1 MGLKI
6 FNTLGKKIEEFS
18 SIKPG
23 IIKMYTCGPT
33 VYNYGHIG
41 NFRTFVFQ
49 DILKRYL
56 KYKGYKVTQIMN
68 ITDVDDKTIKCAQ
81 KEGKSLREYTEKYTK
96 AFFYD
101 IELLNIDKAEYYPK
115 ATDHIDEI
123 IDIINKLIEKGFA
136 YNREGSVYYDVSK
149 FNEYGKL
156 SGIKMSDNKSKSRV
170 KMDEYK
176 DEVRDFALWK
186 KWDKDDGDVFWE
198 PEIGKGRPGWH
209 IECTAMA
216 TKYLGNNFD
225 IHSGGIDLIFP
236 HHENEIAQS
245 EAVNNS
251 KFANYWLHS
260 EHLIVEGE
268 KMSKS
273 LGNMYTIKD
282 IIEKGYNGKTL
293 RYLLSSAHYR
303 SKLNFTEAGLNQAK
317 SSIERFQDFFQRI
330 KEFTEGKEHLE
341 IINSCNDVKK
351 RFENAMDNDLN
362 VPEALAVIF
371 DFIRDI
377 NRVIDSNESDD
388 LNLTIVTNTIIQ
400 LDTVF
405 GFLQFD
411 EEKVPENIKVLI
423 EKREKARISKD
434 WEKADKIRDELLK
447 KGVILEDTVNGV
459 TWKLRK

>member
-1 MGLKI
+1 M
-6 FNTLGKKIEEFS
+6 
-18 SIKPG
+18 
-23 IIKMYTCGPT
+23 
-33 VYNYGHIG
+33 
-41 NFRTFVFQ
+41 
-49 DILKRYL
+49 
-56 KYKGYKVTQIMN
+56 
-68 ITDVDDKTIKCAQ
+68 A
-81 KEGKSLREYTEKYTK
+81 
-96 AFFYD
+96 
-101 IELLNIDKAEYYPK
+101 
-115 ATDHIDEI
+115 
-123 IDIINKLIEKGFA
+123 
-136 YNREGSVYYDVSK
+136 
-149 FNEYGKL
+149 
-156 SGIKMSDNKSKSRV
+156 DNKSKSRV

-186 KWDKDDGDVFWE
+186 KWDKDDGEVFWE

-282 IIEKGYNGKTL
+282 IIEKGYNGKTI

-303 SKLNFTEAGLNQAK
+303 AKLNFTEAGLNQAK

-371 DFIRDI
+371 EFIRNI

-459 TWKLRK
+459 NWKLRK